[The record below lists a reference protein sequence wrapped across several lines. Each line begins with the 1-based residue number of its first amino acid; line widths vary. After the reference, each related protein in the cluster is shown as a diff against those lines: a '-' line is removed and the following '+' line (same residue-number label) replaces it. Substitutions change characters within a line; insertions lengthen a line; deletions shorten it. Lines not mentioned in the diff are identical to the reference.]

1 MMMMHRVAAISAK
14 WSLGETKE
22 QVLRTQWQGLIVI
35 SPRKKAL

>member
-1 MMMMHRVAAISAK
+1 MMMMHRVVARSAK